1 MRLKRLFLLPLLF
14 ILTAPALLTEP
25 VIHVLQKGETIF
37 GIAKKY
43 SVPYEA
49 VLIANEI
56 EDPRKVFPGRKLLI
70 PSSHKVVKGE
80 TLYGIAREYEVALGD
95 LLKINKLASGAVIK
109 PGDLLI
115 IPGGV
120 PSVAIVTA
128 APPSS
133 PPADSTIKDGNTAL
147 SGPSKGNPS
156 STSVE
161 FSVKALPS
169 GTWPAQG
176 EASYLEGKLFGIGI
190 KTEENA
196 QIRAVRAGTVVSA
209 GPFRGF
215 GRVAFIQAKDGLIYV
230 YGGAQT
236 LGVRIGETIRAG
248 AEIGRVGIDL
258 KEGRPIAYFLVF
270 KQGNPLDP
278 ATVPRD

>member
-1 MRLKRLFLLPLLF
+1 M
-14 ILTAPALLTEP
+14 TEP
-25 VIHVLQKGETIF
+25 FVHVLQKGETIF
-37 GIAKKY
+37 GIAKRY

-49 VLIANEI
+49 VLLVNEI
-56 EDPRKVFPGRKLLI
+56 EDPRKVFPGRKLVI
-70 PSSHKVVKGE
+70 PASHRVAKGE
-80 TLYGIAREYEVALGD
+80 TLYGIARTYEIGLND
-95 LLKINKLASGAVIK
+95 LLKVNKLAPNAVIK

-115 IPGGV
+115 IPG
-120 PSVAIVTA
+120 
-128 APPSS
+128 APPSAAIL
-133 PPADSTIKDGNTAL
+133 PADTLPKKDGDG
-147 SGPSKGNPS
+147 GPSGSPGKEPAAAPVVPAG
-156 STSVE
+156 
-161 FSVKALPS
+161 KAVPA
-169 GTWPAQG
+169 GDWPAKG
-176 EASYLEGKLFGIGI
+176 EAAYLEGKLFGVGI

-196 QIRAVRAGTVVSA
+196 RISAVRAGTVVSA

-270 KQGNPLDP
+270 KEGNPLDP